1 MKALVVD
8 DSAYQRLTLASAL
21 REHPRIDAV
30 DVAASGEEAIRKVLS
45 SRFDLVT
52 LDIEMPGMDGFA
64 VLRWLMTHRP
74 LPVLIVSDRK
84 HERTAVLALELGA
97 FDVMGKASAR
107 SGGLDAWKPLLVE
120 KVEEAAAIR
129 LDVLARRAR
138 ASPEPAAPAPPR
150 RKRHASLASARRDGE
165 KISALVIAASTG
177 GPPAV
182 RDVLVGFPP
191 RPVVVALAQ
200 HIPAP
205 FTRSLAARLATA
217 TGWDARE
224 AFDGMELLV
233 GEVAVA
239 PGGRHLELALSGR
252 KPVARVSEEG
262 TRRWCPSADALFAS
276 AAETFG
282 PRVVAVVLTGM
293 GDDGALGVRA
303 VADAGG
309 TVICESRESAVISGM
324 PDAAARAVPGA
335 RRLPLSEIGPELARL
350 LS

>member
-1 MKALVVD
+1 MRVLVVD

-21 REHPRIDAV
+21 REHPRITDV
-30 DVAASGEEAIRKVLS
+30 EVAATGEDAIRKVLS

-74 LPVLIVSDRK
+74 LPVLIVSDKK

-97 FDVMGKASAR
+97 FDVLGKANAR
-107 SGGLDAWKPLLVE
+107 SGGLDAWKPLLAE
-120 KVEEAAAIR
+120 KVDEAAAIR
-129 LDVLARRAR
+129 LDVLTRRAR
-138 ASPEPAAPAPPR
+138 TAPEPAAPAAR
-150 RKRHASLASARRDGE
+150 RKRHPSLAAATKGGE

-252 KPVARVSEEG
+252 KPFARVSQEG
-262 TRRWCPSADALFAS
+262 TRRWCPSADALFSS
-276 AAETFG
+276 AAEAFG
-282 PRVVAVVLTGM
+282 PHVVAVVLTGM
-293 GDDGALGVRA
+293 GDDGAVGARA

-335 RRLPLSEIGPELARL
+335 KRLPLAEIGPELARL
-350 LS
+350 LT